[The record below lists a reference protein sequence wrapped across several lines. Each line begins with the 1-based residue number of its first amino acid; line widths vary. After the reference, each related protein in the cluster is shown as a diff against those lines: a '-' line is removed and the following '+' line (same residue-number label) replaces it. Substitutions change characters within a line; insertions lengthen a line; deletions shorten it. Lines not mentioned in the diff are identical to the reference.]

1 MDIWNKIR
9 ILFGKQPRVQSYRFG
24 EFTVDE
30 LREMVQ
36 ALVLKYEH
44 MDTRVDEIS
53 DPIGLAYFLKR
64 TNIVGDLVLE
74 CSGALTQAMKDE
86 LPDYMSDFIDGIGHE
101 EP

>member
-1 MDIWNKIR
+1 MDIWSKIR
-9 ILFGKQPRVQSYRFG
+9 LLFGKQPRVQSYRFG
-24 EFTVDE
+24 DFTVEE

-36 ALVLKYEH
+36 ALVFQYEQ
-44 MDTRVDEIS
+44 MDLRVDEIS

-64 TNIVGDLVLE
+64 TNMVSDLILE
-74 CSGALTQAMKDE
+74 CSDALTQAMKDE